1 MGSEVMAEYAA
12 RIGETVRVLR
22 CRGIE
27 QDADGFLRLRAKDH
41 HAGRNLAGLASVAVD
56 VENAASAVAPGIHQN
71 FISHSVRN
79 EHAIAGGQRVSHRG
93 ERGIKIRMRHAATLA
108 GPAEVARAAAVKR
121 PGEIGIARGHDDAA
135 ELFLHAIAEQSFLAS
150 ERNRRLKLAVGK
162 MLEAFGGA
170 GDADVFFDEIVV
182 RLDVLVSERP
192 ILAVA
197 VKGSR
202 LEIPIAKSQAYTAPD
217 VGTAAGHSNAP
228 HPVKGLVGRRR
239 VGFFEIVGKP
249 FVGIF
254 VANAEFDLNRPRLAN
269 DFRGAVPVLQF
280 ERRLMLGKIFVGLRA
295 AGFEERDLQAS
306 LRETLAGPA
315 AGRART
321 NNDDVKRMILVLGH
335 RIKI

>member
-56 VENAASAVAPGIHQN
+56 VENA
-71 FISHSVRN
+71 
-79 EHAIAGGQRVSHRG
+79 
-93 ERGIKIRMRHAATLA
+93 
-108 GPAEVARAAAVKR
+108 
-121 PGEIGIARGHDDAA
+121 
-135 ELFLHAIAEQSFLAS
+135 AIAEQSFLAS

-269 DFRGAVPVLQF
+269 DFRGAVPVLQ
-280 ERRLMLGKIFVGLRA
+280 
-295 AGFEERDLQAS
+295 
-306 LRETLAGPA
+306 
-315 AGRART
+315 
-321 NNDDVKRMILVLGH
+321 
-335 RIKI
+335 